1 MIAVSPSHTM
11 IVWRQVASH
20 QATCAITL
28 QSNVE
33 GEDITRSSSCVKKK
47 NKKQK
52 PNPIIRVHKFTA
64 VTWQPLISPPHSR
77 KEAAL
82 QFYSTVTEP

>member
-1 MIAVSPSHTM
+1 M

-33 GEDITRSSSCVKKK
+33 GEDITRSSSCVKTKH
-47 NKKQK
+47 